1 MAETADELG
10 LVEGVRSHLH
20 TTHGL
25 HLPVH
30 GQEVITSDLYLE
42 VGLFALVG
50 AERVLMKTDGEGMGW
65 VGRRLLELGS
75 VSRSL
80 DAAQTELR
88 LESSEYK
95 QQWPEK
101 KTYDARGNTRASQR
115 SHLSKSR
122 RSQLPQKP
130 SKRVRVNDG
139 PVSELSLLWE

>member
-1 MAETADELG
+1 MQQLTYLANSQMAETADELG

-42 VGLFALVG
+42 VGLFALVS

-101 KTYDARGNTRASQR
+101 KHTMREEI
-115 SHLSKSR
+115 
-122 RSQLPQKP
+122 
-130 SKRVRVNDG
+130 RVRAREAICPRAEEASSHKTLQTG
-139 PVSELSLLWE
+139 PCE